1 MKQFEFEYTTYTDL
15 DNELRKIDLWCKST
29 TVSNM
34 VFHIFT
40 ENMNINKINHIK
52 NKILDVFPKAKYI
65 GCSTNG
71 NIYNGAFSN
80 NDIIVCTVFEYMTTK
95 VEIFQYDLTDKTT
108 PFVIDELYNYVKEN
122 NWVKSIEF
130 LTTIRGMSMTKF
142 CNRLSKLRKDIEIF
156 GGGAFTQDIYDD
168 NAYVFSNKDSPK
180 DHSVAFLLIGGND
193 FHISTSYVTGWKP
206 LGRTLKVTK
215 SDGNNIVELDN
226 MPAYNT
232 YYKYLNIKNDRFFF
246 KNTLEFPLLYH
257 YHGIDV
263 LRDTTACLEDGTLVM
278 VSDIEE
284 NSTMKLTYGD
294 PWTIIANIKQEAQK
308 YVDFQPEAIAI
319 FSCGGRRAFW
329 GDKDVSKEIIPF
341 QQVAST
347 YGFYTSSE
355 FLRTDKWVM
364 QHNVTEVIAAMRE
377 GERNDNANNV
387 SIYTEDEISSGAT
400 MVNRLTNFIQ
410 ASTKEL
416 EEMVTRLEMMS
427 ITDGM
432 TGLFNRTEIQRK
444 IIEDLN
450 NRNDTNMCLIMLDI
464 DNFKHINDTYGHA
477 EGDIVIKALA
487 NMMKKNSNQ
496 HGENK
501 LIGRWGG
508 EEFMVLCPNTGIDDA
523 NMIAEYIR
531 SDFEQLKFNKVD
543 HCTISLG
550 VTKLLETDDVDSI
563 CQRVDKALYE
573 AKTTGKN
580 KVITL

>member
-1 MKQFEFEYTTYTDL
+1 MKQFEFEYTSYTDL
-15 DNELRKIDLWCKST
+15 ENELRKISLWCKST
-29 TVSNM
+29 TVSNI

-40 ENMNINKINHIK
+40 ENMNNNKINHIK
-52 NKILDVFPKAKYI
+52 TNILDVFPEAKYI

-80 NDIIVCTVFEYMTTK
+80 NDIIVCTVFEYVTTK
-95 VEIFQYDLTDKTT
+95 VEVLQYELTDNTT
-108 PFVIDELYNYVKEN
+108 ETIVNDLCTFINTN
-122 NWVKSIEF
+122 SWVKSIEF
-130 LTTIRGMSMTKF
+130 LTTIRGMSMTRF
-142 CNRLSKLRKDIEIF
+142 CNKLSTLRNDIAIF
-156 GGGAFTQDIYDD
+156 GGGAFTQDIYD
-168 NAYVFSNKDSPK
+168 NTAYVFSNYCEPK
-180 DHSVAFLLIGGND
+180 DHSIVFLLIGGED
-193 FHISTSYVTGWKP
+193 FHVSTSYVTGWKP
-206 LGRTLKVTK
+206 LGRTLRVTK
-215 SDGNNIVELDN
+215 SNENNIIELDN
-226 MPAYNT
+226 KPAYET
-232 YYKYLNIKNDRFFF
+232 YYKYLKIKNDRFFF

-263 LRDTTACLEDGTLVM
+263 LRDTVACLEDGTFVM

-284 NSTMKLTYGD
+284 NSTVKIAYGD

-355 FLRTDKWVM
+355 FHRTNEWVM

-377 GERNDNANNV
+377 GKKNPNGNTI

-410 ASTKEL
+410 ASTEEL
-416 EEMVTRLEMMS
+416 EEMVEKLANIS

-432 TGLFNRTEIQRK
+432 TGLYNRTEIQRQ
-444 IIEDLN
+444 IIEDLD
-450 NRNDTNMCLIMLDI
+450 NRKDTNMCLIMLDI
-464 DNFKHINDTYGHA
+464 DNFKKINDTYGHK
-477 EGDIVIKALA
+477 EGDNVIIALA
-487 NMMKKNSNQ
+487 NMMKKKSNQ
-496 HGENK
+496 YSKSNS
-501 LIGRWGG
+501 IGRWGG
-508 EEFMVLCPNTGIDDA
+508 EEFMILCPNTTIEQA
-523 NMIAEYIR
+523 NTIAEYIR
-531 SDFEQLKFNKVD
+531 SDFEQLEFEKAS

-550 VTKLLETDDVDSI
+550 VTKLLETDSADNI

-580 KVITL
+580 KTVVL

>member
-108 PFVIDELYNYVKEN
+108 PFVIDDLYNYVKEN

-168 NAYVFSNKDSPK
+168 AAYVFSNNNDPR
-180 DHSVAFLLIGGND
+180 DHSVVFLLIGGAD
-193 FHISTSYVTGWKP
+193 YFISTSYVTGWKP
-206 LGRTLKVTK
+206 LGRTLTVTK
-215 SDGNNIVELDN
+215 SNENNIIELDN
-226 MPAYNT
+226 QPAYET
-232 YYKYLNIKNDRFFF
+232 YYKYLKIKNDRFFF

-263 LRDTTACLEDGTLVM
+263 LRATTACLEDGTLAM

-284 NSTMKLTYGD
+284 NSTMKLAYGD

-308 YVDFQPEAIAI
+308 YVDFQPEAIAV

-355 FLRTDKWVM
+355 FHRTNEWVM

-377 GERNDNANNV
+377 GKKNPNANTI
-387 SIYTEDEISSGAT
+387 SIYTEDEISSEAT

-410 ASTKEL
+410 ASTEEL
-416 EEMVTRLEMMS
+416 EEMVEKLANIS

-432 TGLFNRTEIQRK
+432 TGLYNRTEIQRQ
-444 IIEDLN
+444 IIEDLD
-450 NRNDTNMCLIMLDI
+450 NRKDTNMCLIMLDI
-464 DNFKHINDTYGHA
+464 DNFKKINDTYGHK
-477 EGDIVIKALA
+477 EGDNVIIALA
-487 NMMKKNSNQ
+487 NMMKKKSNQ
-496 HGENK
+496 YSKSNS
-501 LIGRWGG
+501 IGRWGG
-508 EEFMVLCPNTGIDDA
+508 EEFMILCHNTNIEQA

-531 SDFEQLKFNKVD
+531 SDFEQLEFEKAS

-550 VTKLLETDDVDSI
+550 VTKLLETDSADSI
-563 CQRVDKALYE
+563 CQRVDQALYE

-580 KVITL
+580 KTVVL